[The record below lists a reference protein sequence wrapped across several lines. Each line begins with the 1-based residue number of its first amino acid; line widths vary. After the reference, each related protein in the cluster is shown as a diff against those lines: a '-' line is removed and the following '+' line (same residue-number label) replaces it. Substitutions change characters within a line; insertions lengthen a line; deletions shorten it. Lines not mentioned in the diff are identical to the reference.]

1 METNDRHIRLA
12 EGLIQTIMDFSRLSV
27 QKHTL
32 GGLNRSEFYFLAT
45 LFNLSETGPVG
56 VKASEIS
63 RTLEITPAA
72 VTHILNTM
80 EKKGLV
86 ERVSD
91 PTDRR
96 CVLIRPTQA
105 GQQIME
111 LAHAILFEELIG
123 LVGFLGEKDSE
134 DLVRILALTKNYF
147 KRKNA
152 AAQLDEGLT
161 AS

>member
-1 METNDRHIRLA
+1 METKDRNISLA
-12 EGLIQTIMDFSRLSV
+12 EGLIQTIMDFSRLNV
-27 QKHTL
+27 QKHSL

-45 LFNLSETGPVG
+45 LFNLSETGLVG

-86 ERVSD
+86 ERIAD

-96 CVLIRPTQA
+96 CVLIRSTQA

-111 LAHAILFEELIG
+111 LAHAILFEELKG
-123 LVGFLGEKDSE
+123 LVGFLGEKNSE
-134 DLVRILALTKNYF
+134 DLVRILALTRTYF
-147 KRKNA
+147 KKHA
-152 AAQLDEGLT
+152 AAQPDEDLT
-161 AS
+161 TS